1 MKRALALVWLTP
13 LLVAAQPAIERTPN
27 GIAYEA
33 SGAGDPVILI
43 HGFSL
48 DRHVWEP
55 QVAALAGRYRVIR
68 YDLRGHG
75 DSVAPTDQPYTGYG
89 DLRDLLDSLG
99 IARATLVGLSAG
111 SELAINF
118 AIAYPDRV
126 TRLVLASPGLGGYRG
141 TSLPWM
147 QPVIDAAIAGQAE
160 QAARLW
166 VKTPLMR
173 LMTARDAEPAV
184 TNMVMRNAGLWTSKR
199 TEQPLTPPAI
209 ERLGTIRCPV
219 LVVIGGDD
227 QPHIH
232 DIARVI
238 AAGVPQAKV
247 ETLAGAAHL
256 VNLDVP
262 KIFNEIVGRF
272 LATR

>member
-1 MKRALALVWLTP
+1 MTRAIAL
-13 LLVAAQPAIERTPN
+13 LLMMPWVAAAQPVVARAPN
-27 GIAYEA
+27 GIAYEV
-33 SGAGDPVILI
+33 SGTGDPVVLI
-43 HGFSL
+43 NGFSL
-48 DRHVWEP
+48 DRHMWDP
-55 QVAALAGRYRVIR
+55 QVAALAGRYRLVR

-75 DSVAPTDQPYTGYG
+75 DSARGDQPYTGYG

-99 IARATLVGLSAG
+99 IARATLIGLSAG

-147 QPVIDAAIAGQAE
+147 QPVIDAAVAGQAE

-173 LMTARDAEPAV
+173 LVTGHNAEPAV
-184 TNMVMRNAGLWTSKR
+184 AAMVMRNAGLWTSKR
-199 TEQPLTPPAI
+199 TEQPLMPPAI
-209 ERLGTIRCPV
+209 DRLATIRSPV
-219 LVVIGGDD
+219 LVVLGADD

-238 AAGVPQAKV
+238 VAGVPDARV
-247 ETLAGAAHL
+247 ETLPGAAHL

-262 KIFNEIVGRF
+262 DAFNEVVRRF
-272 LATR
+272 LAEH

>member
-1 MKRALALVWLTP
+1 VLTP
-13 LLVAAQPAIERTPN
+13 WIAAAQPAITRAPN
-27 GIAYEA
+27 GLAYEI
-33 SGAGDPVILI
+33 SGAGEPVVLI

-48 DRHVWEP
+48 DRHMWEP
-55 QVAALAGRYRVIR
+55 QVAVLGGRYRVIR

-75 DSVAPTDQPYTGYG
+75 DSVAPLDQPYTGYG

-99 IARATLVGLSAG
+99 IARATLIGLSAG

-147 QPVIDAAIAGQAE
+147 QPVIDAAMAGQAE

-173 LMTARDAEPAV
+173 LVTEHDAEPAV
-184 TNMVMRNAGLWTSKR
+184 TEMVMRNAGLWTSKR

-209 ERLGTIRCPV
+209 DRLATIRSPV
-219 LVVIGGDD
+219 LVVLGADD

-238 AAGVPQAKV
+238 VAGVPDARV
-247 ETLAGAAHL
+247 ETLPGAAHL

-262 KIFNEIVGRF
+262 DAFNEVVRRF
-272 LATR
+272 LAEH

>member
-1 MKRALALVWLTP
+1 MKRTIA
-13 LLVAAQPAIERTPN
+13 LLVLAPCIAAGQPAIERAAN
-27 GIAYEA
+27 GIAYEI
-33 SGAGDPVILI
+33 SGAGEPLVLI

-48 DRHVWEP
+48 DRHMWDP
-55 QVAALAGRYRVIR
+55 QVAAFAGRYRVIR

-75 DSVAPTDQPYTGYG
+75 DSVRSDQPYTGYG

-99 IARATLVGLSAG
+99 IARATLIGLSAG

-141 TSLPWM
+141 ASLPWM
-147 QPVIDAAIAGQAE
+147 QPVIDAAVAGQPE

-166 VKTPLMR
+166 VNTPLMR
-173 LMTARDAEPAV
+173 LVTGREAEPAV
-184 TNMVMRNAGLWTSKR
+184 TEMVMRNAGLWTSKR

-209 ERLGTIRCPV
+209 ERLATIRCPV
-219 LVVIGGDD
+219 LIVLGGDD

-238 AAGVPQAKV
+238 VRGVPNARL
-247 ETLAGAAHL
+247 ETLPGAAHL
-256 VNLDVP
+256 VNLDVANA
-262 KIFNEIVGRF
+262 FNEVVGRF
-272 LATR
+272 LASR

>member
-1 MKRALALVWLTP
+1 MTRAIALLLLTP
-13 LLVAAQPAIERTPN
+13 WIAGAQPAIERAPN
-27 GIAYEA
+27 GIAYEI
-33 SGAGDPVILI
+33 SGAGDSVVLI

-48 DRHVWEP
+48 DRHMWEP
-55 QVAALAGRYRVIR
+55 QVATLAGRYRVIR

-75 DSVAPTDQPYTGYG
+75 DSARGDQPFTGFG
-89 DLRDLLDSLG
+89 DLRELLDSLG
-99 IARATLVGLSAG
+99 ITRATLVGLSAG

-141 TSLPWM
+141 ASLPWM

-173 LMTARDAEPAV
+173 LVTGRDAEPAV
-184 TNMVMRNAGLWTSKR
+184 TDMVMRNAGLWTSKR

-219 LVVIGGDD
+219 LVVLGGDD

-238 AAGVPQAKV
+238 AAGVPNAKV
-247 ETLAGAAHL
+247 ETLPGAAHL

-262 KIFNEIVGRF
+262 KAFNDVVVRF
-272 LATR
+272 LAAR